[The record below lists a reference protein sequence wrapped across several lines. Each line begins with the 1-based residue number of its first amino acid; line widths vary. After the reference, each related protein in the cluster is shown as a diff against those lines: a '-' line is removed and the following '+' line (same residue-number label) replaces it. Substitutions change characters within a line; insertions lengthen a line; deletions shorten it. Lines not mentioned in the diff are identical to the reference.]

1 MIEGFMVT
9 IGVILALIAFP
20 FILIAIGLALAY
32 IAKFLDW
39 CADTLRGKK

>member
-20 FILIAIGLALAY
+20 FILTVIALALAY
-32 IAKFLDW
+32 VAKFIDW
-39 CADTLRGKK
+39 CAGTLRGKK